1 MAVHETSPS
10 ALKFDWQQKFEAVLF
25 EADPQKLSE
34 LTADAEA
41 AIFLRFLSLDT
52 SPDGHVEQ
60 DALGDAIRTLRTIQ
74 TGSCTILTGTV
85 NDIWPFE
92 APCEALARERG
103 HTERTLRGAAP
114 RACVSDFPLYCER
127 FCGERGEIRLKVQ

>member
-74 TGSCTILTGTV
+74 TGKLHYPDWNG
-85 NDIWPFE
+85 
-92 APCEALARERG
+92 
-103 HTERTLRGAAP
+103 
-114 RACVSDFPLYCER
+114 
-127 FCGERGEIRLKVQ
+127 K